1 MAEYKYVGEGQGIP
15 GLPNEISNARAKS
28 LGVEQLLKD
37 AIKAGVYKKL
47 GSKAK
52 EGNK

>member
-1 MAEYKYVGEGQGIP
+1 MTEIWGDGWTEIP